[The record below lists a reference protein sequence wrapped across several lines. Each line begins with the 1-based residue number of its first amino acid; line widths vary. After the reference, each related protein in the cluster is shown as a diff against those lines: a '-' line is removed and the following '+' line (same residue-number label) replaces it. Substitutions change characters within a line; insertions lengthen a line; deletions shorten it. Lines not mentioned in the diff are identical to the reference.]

1 MPSGDQATAD
11 SSPAPSSSLL
21 PALSAV
27 IDQGRDLT
35 DAEAAAAM
43 DALMSGEADEI
54 QAAAL
59 LAGLRI
65 KGETVDEVVGLA
77 RAMREHALRVD
88 LADLPRLAD
97 TAGTGGSGAQAFN
110 ASTAA
115 AFVMAGCGV
124 PVAKHGNRAMSSN
137 VGSADALEAL
147 GGRISA
153 DPEQAARLVREVG
166 FGFLFAQGFH
176 PAMRFVAP
184 IRRRIGVRTVFN
196 ILGPLTN
203 PARAT
208 HQLIGVARPE
218 LGPLMATALGRLG
231 ARRGL
236 VVHGHEGLDEV
247 SPWGSTS
254 CWQIDGDRLTEFTVA
269 PQDFQIRPVP
279 LSAVRGG
286 DTASESAAMMREVLG
301 GKTSALTGFVTLNA
315 AAGLLAAEEAP
326 TFAEGVSRAAECI
339 DDQRA
344 LRKLELFVE
353 RSQAIAGGGEAAGA
367 RS

>member
-1 MPSGDQATAD
+1 MASETSGDLT
-11 SSPAPSSSLL
+11 S
-21 PALSAV
+21 ALRAV
-27 IDQGRDLT
+27 IEVRRGLS
-35 DAEAAAAM
+35 DAEASVAM
-43 DALMSGEADEI
+43 DALMSGEADEV
-54 QAAAL
+54 QASAL
-59 LAGLRI
+59 LTGLRM

-88 LADLPRLAD
+88 LSDLPRLAD
-97 TAGTGGSGAQAFN
+97 TAGTGGSGKHTFN

-115 AFVMAGCGV
+115 GFVLAGCGV
-124 PVAKHGNRAMSSN
+124 PVAKHGNRAMSSS
-137 VGSADALEAL
+137 VGSADVLDAL
-147 GGRISA
+147 GGQISV
-153 DPEQAARLVREVG
+153 DPDTAATLIREVG
-166 FGFLFAQGFH
+166 FGFLFAQAFH
-176 PAMRFVAP
+176 PAMRFVGP

-231 ARRGL
+231 VRRGL

-247 SPWGSTS
+247 SPSGETT
-254 CWQIDGDRLTEFTVA
+254 CWQVDSDQLSEFTVS
-269 PQDFQIRPVP
+269 PEDFQIRPVP
-279 LSAVRGG
+279 LAAVQGG
-286 DTASESAAMMREVLG
+286 DTAEVSARMMREVLG

-315 AAGLLAAEEAP
+315 AAGLLASEEVP

-353 RSQAIAGGGEAAGA
+353 RSQALTTEAEESEA
-367 RS
+367 

>member
-1 MPSGDQATAD
+1 MASGDLGA
-11 SSPAPSSSLL
+11 
-21 PALSAV
+21 ALAAV
-27 IDQGRDLT
+27 VDEKRSLT
-35 DAEAAAAM
+35 DAEAAGAM

-59 LAGLRI
+59 LTGLRM
-65 KGETVDEVVGLA
+65 KGESIDEIVGLA

-88 LADLPRLAD
+88 LSDLPRLAD
-97 TAGTGGSGAQAFN
+97 TAGTGGSGKHTFN
-110 ASTAA
+110 SSTAA
-115 AFVMAGCGV
+115 GFVLAGCGV
-124 PVAKHGNRAMSSN
+124 PVAKHGNRAMSSS
-137 VGSADALEAL
+137 VGSADVLEAL
-147 GGRISA
+147 GGQISVTP
-153 DPEQAARLVREVG
+153 DQAASLIREVG
-166 FGFLFAQGFH
+166 FGFLFAQAFH

-231 ARRGL
+231 VRRGL

-247 SPWGSTS
+247 SPSGETT
-254 CWQIDGDRLTEFTVA
+254 CWQIDNDGLTEFTLS
-269 PQDFQIRPVP
+269 PQDFEIRPVP
-279 LSAVRGG
+279 LAAVRGG
-286 DTASESAAMMREVLG
+286 DSAEESASMMREVLG

-315 AAGLLAAEEAP
+315 AAGLLAAEEVP

-353 RSQAIAGGGEAAGA
+353 RSQAIAAATEA
-367 RS
+367 

>member
-1 MPSGDQATAD
+1 MASGELDA
-11 SSPAPSSSLL
+11 
-21 PALSAV
+21 ALAAV
-27 IDQGRDLT
+27 VDEKRSLT
-35 DAEAAAAM
+35 DAEASGAM

-59 LAGLRI
+59 LTGLRM
-65 KGETVDEVVGLA
+65 KGESIDEIVGLA

-88 LADLPRLAD
+88 LSDLPRLVD
-97 TAGTGGSGAQAFN
+97 TAGTGGSGKHTFN
-110 ASTAA
+110 SSTAA
-115 AFVMAGCGV
+115 GFVLAGCGV
-124 PVAKHGNRAMSSN
+124 PVAKHGNRAMSSS
-137 VGSADALEAL
+137 VGSADVLEAL
-147 GGRISA
+147 GGQISVTP
-153 DPEQAARLVREVG
+153 DQAASLIREVG
-166 FGFLFAQGFH
+166 FGFLFAQAFH

-231 ARRGL
+231 VRRGL

-247 SPWGSTS
+247 SPSGETT
-254 CWQIDGDRLTEFTVA
+254 CWQIDNDGLTEFTLS
-269 PQDFQIRPVP
+269 PQDFEIRPVP
-279 LSAVRGG
+279 LGAVRGG
-286 DTASESAAMMREVLG
+286 DSAEESAWMMREVLG

-315 AAGLLAAEEAP
+315 AAGLLAAEEVP
-326 TFAEGVSRAAECI
+326 TLAEGVSRAAECI

-353 RSQAIAGGGEAAGA
+353 RSQAIAAATEA
-367 RS
+367 

>member
-1 MPSGDQATAD
+1 MTSGD
-11 SSPAPSSSLL
+11 LG
-21 PALSAV
+21 PALTAV
-27 IDQGRDLT
+27 IDDRRSLSDT
-35 DAEAAAAM
+35 EASDAM

-59 LAGLRI
+59 LIGLRM
-65 KGETVDEVVGLA
+65 KGESVDEVVGLA

-88 LADLPRLAD
+88 LSDLPRLAD
-97 TAGTGGSGAQAFN
+97 TAGTGGSGKHTFN
-110 ASTAA
+110 SSTAA
-115 AFVMAGCGV
+115 GFVLAGCGV
-124 PVAKHGNRAMSSN
+124 PVAKHGNRAMSSS
-137 VGSADALEAL
+137 VGSADVLEAL
-147 GGRISA
+147 GGQIAVSP
-153 DPEQAARLVREVG
+153 DQAASLIREVG
-166 FGFLFAQGFH
+166 FGFLFAQAFH

-196 ILGPLTN
+196 VLGPLTN

-231 ARRGL
+231 LKRGL

-247 SPWGSTS
+247 SPSGDTT
-254 CWQIDGDRLTEFTVA
+254 CWQIDGSELTEFTVS

-279 LSAVRGG
+279 LSVVSGG
-286 DTASESAAMMREVLG
+286 ETASESAQMMREVLG

-315 AAGLLAAEEAP
+315 AAGLLAAEEVP

-339 DDQRA
+339 DDQRS
-344 LRKLELFVE
+344 LRKLELWVE
-353 RSQAIAGGGEAAGA
+353 RSQVVASATEAQKAT
-367 RS
+367 